1 MRHCLLLAMLAACGG
16 NKKEAADSAG
26 PLPCPEAE
34 PWNGSDDAF
43 DDNTSEWGLE
53 DIDPRGIRISAVD
66 FDGDGWVD
74 LAVRSGTADNWA
86 EGTRGN
92 WLLRNTGERG
102 FEDVTESSGIL
113 ARRDGD
119 DTRGRPGVVWAFADV
134 DADGDL
140 DVYTGHPD
148 REGTSSETSELMLN
162 NGDGTFSF
170 GPEDSDLRRGEGD
183 MPYGVAFVDFDR
195 DGRVDLWVTQYDDA
209 NGPQRD
215 RLYRNKGDGEFD
227 EVAED
232 KGIETEAWRD
242 LADLNEAK
250 AHTRAWAA
258 LACDLD
264 DDGWPELLSSSYG
277 RSPNHLWKAQGD
289 GSYGNASI
297 SSGYA
302 FDDRVDWSDNESAR
316 CWCTLNPDDA
326 DCAGVPEPEL
336 ISCSS
341 DGDAFR
347 WDHDYD
353 RQAFRLGGNSGAT
366 LCLDADNDGVM
377 DLLTTEIVHWDVGT
391 SSDPSELLFGTPGGV
406 SFERPGNEAT
416 GLTREHELVA
426 WNDGDITSSAFDFD
440 NDGQLDV
447 WIGSS
452 DYEGARGLLFHNQ
465 GGRSFE
471 AVPLDIGIDHT
482 RSHGSAV
489 ADFDNDGDLDIVV
502 GHSTARCEDDCY
514 ETNRIRFFENDVGED
529 ANFVQL
535 ELEGGGDANTSAI
548 GAQITLVADGRT
560 QVRQVDGGHGQFGQ
574 QDPLAQHFGLGEACT
589 AEVTVRWPDASGT
602 TQRVTLG
609 QPGRFRLKQGGEP
622 QKLD

>member
-1 MRHCLLLAMLAACGG
+1 MHRRLLLALLAGCGG
-16 NKKEAADSAG
+16 PEKDPADLPA
-26 PLPCPEAE
+26 PLPCPDAA
-34 PWNGSDDAF
+34 PWNGTDDAF
-43 DDNTSEWGLE
+43 DDNTEDWGLE

-74 LAVRSGTADNWA
+74 LAVRSGNADDWA
-86 EGTRGN
+86 EGTRAN

-102 FEDVTESSGIL
+102 FEDVTQASAIM

-119 DTRGRPGVVWAFADV
+119 ETKGRPGVVWAFADV
-134 DADGDL
+134 DNDGDL

-148 REGTSSETSELMLN
+148 REGASSETSELMLN
-162 NGDGTFSF
+162 NGDGTFAL

-183 MPYGVAFVDFDR
+183 MPYGVAFVDFDQ

-209 NGPQRD
+209 SGPQRD
-215 RLYRNKGDGEFD
+215 RLYRNVGDGAFD
-227 EVAED
+227 EVGED
-232 KGIETEAWRD
+232 HGIESEGWRSVD
-242 LADLNEAK
+242 DLNGAN

-289 GSYGNASI
+289 GSYGNESI

-302 FDDRVDWSDNESAR
+302 FDHRVDWSDNESAR
-316 CWCTLNPDDA
+316 CWCTLNPGDN
-326 DCAGVPEPEL
+326 DCDGVPEPEL

-341 DGDAFR
+341 NGDAFR

-353 RQAFRLGGNSGAT
+353 REAFRLGGNSGAT

-391 SSDPSELLFGTPGGV
+391 SSDPSELLFGTAGAI

-416 GLTREHELVA
+416 GLTREHELVG
-426 WNDGDITSSAFDFD
+426 WNDGDITASAFDFD
-440 NDGQLDV
+440 NDGQVDV

-452 DYEGARGLLFHNQ
+452 DYEGARGLLFHNE
-465 GGRSFE
+465 GGRSFTP
-471 AVPLDIGIDHT
+471 VPLDIGIDHT
-482 RSHGSAV
+482 RAHGSAV

-514 ETNRIRFFENDVGED
+514 ETNRIRFFENDVGEH

-535 ELEGGGDANTSAI
+535 ELEGAAGTNASAI
-548 GAQITLVADGRT
+548 GAQITLVSDGRT
-560 QVRQVDGGHGQFGQ
+560 QVRQVDGAHGQFGQ
-574 QDPLAQHFGLGEACT
+574 QDPLAQHFGLGAACT
-589 AEVTVRWPDASGT
+589 AEVTVRWPGGSAE
-602 TQRVTLG
+602 TQTVTLG
-609 QPGRFRLKQGGEP
+609 QPGRFRLAQGGDPEL
-622 QKLD
+622 LD